1 MPGVLKHAPR
11 PPQSPSPL
19 EQGIRTRIAKAE
31 VEGTQSSRPIR
42 GGMNITVRAATAR
55 VDVQRAYQQMYF
67 AAHDDN
73 DTEDGLGAAL
83 KRRFRSAS
91 YRMGGQD
98 WRRLFNAYDRD
109 KDGGMSVKECVS
121 AFASPAWLRPA
132 RRLSG

>member
-19 EQGIRTRIAKAE
+19 EQGVRTRIVKAE
-31 VEGTQSSRPIR
+31 VEGTQSSSANR
-42 GGMNITVRAATAR
+42 GGMNVTVRAATAR
-55 VDVQRAYQQMYF
+55 FDVQRAYQQMYF
-67 AAHDDN
+67 DAHDDN

-98 WRRLFNAYDRD
+98 WKRLFSAYDRN
-109 KDGGMSVKECVS
+109 KDGGLSVKECVIHRLHG
-121 AFASPAWLRPA
+121 FVVLGAS
-132 RRLSG
+132 